1 MTEDEKIEAQT
12 LMYHG
17 ILNPLIWSNGEMKD
31 DVRTALLAVANEFI
45 STFGFDIT
53 VSDVVL
59 TGSNC
64 SYNWTAYSDL
74 DIHCIVDMSSVGAAH
89 KDFISEYLK
98 IKKQLF
104 NEHRKIKVKGYP
116 CELYA
121 QDKTEL
127 LVASGVF
134 SLTNNKW
141 IKKPTK
147 SIPPKPNTQAIKA
160 KVEDLTDQISDA
172 IQQGNELSMLNLVKR
187 LSDLRK
193 SGLQT
198 KGEQSVENL
207 VFKVLRNNGTIARLR
222 AAIEDST
229 DKKLTLESAT
239 LPFKLSIKAKHA
251 DSTWHHEGSNPD
263 PSRPNDPNHRTI
275 GTAKY
280 HVSASGPSEYHIH
293 DIHSQSSGGGKAA
306 LHHLTT
312 SADKHRLSLQLHPK
326 AYGENPKLNSKNL
339 TDWYGRHGFEKTS
352 QGMTRQP
359 KKPITESVH
368 HGPKAKAYKAKKKKY
383 VSKHK
388 GPSSKEGGLS
398 SVDRW
403 KKRRVAKLWA
413 WKRAKGARLSR
424 EKPGSEKSIS
434 HRTYMAARN
443 LTYKAILGKTKKSK
457 LPYGARARAEK
468 TAKRVYRLNIRNP
481 ENRVRYKYRRKDT
494 TKRSGV
500 SYKTP

>member
-17 ILNPLIWSNGEMKD
+17 ILNPLIWSNGEIKD
-31 DVRTALLAVANEFI
+31 DVRVALLAVANEFI

-229 DKKLTLESAT
+229 DKKLTLES
-239 LPFKLSIKAKHA
+239 
-251 DSTWHHEGSNPD
+251 
-263 PSRPNDPNHRTI
+263 
-275 GTAKY
+275 
-280 HVSASGPSEYHIH
+280 VS
-293 DIHSQSSGGGKAA
+293 
-306 LHHLTT
+306 
-312 SADKHRLSLQLHPK
+312 
-326 AYGENPKLNSKNL
+326 
-339 TDWYGRHGFEKTS
+339 
-352 QGMTRQP
+352 
-359 KKPITESVH
+359 H
-368 HGPKAKAYKAKKKKY
+368 HGPKAKAYHPKKKKY
-383 VSKHK
+383 TSKHK

-398 SVDRW
+398 STDRW

-434 HRTYMAARN
+434 HRMYMAARN
-443 LTYKAILGKTKKSK
+443 LTYKAILGKNKKSK
-457 LPYGARARAEK
+457 MAYGARGRVEK

-481 ENRVRYKYRRKDT
+481 ENRVRYKYRRRDT

-500 SYKTP
+500 SYNTP

>member
-1 MTEDEKIEAQT
+1 
-12 LMYHG
+12 MYHS
-17 ILNPLIWSNGEMKD
+17 ILNPLIWSGADIKD
-31 DVRTALLAVANEFI
+31 DVRVALLNVADAFI
-45 STFGFDIT
+45 ATLGFDIKIE
-53 VSDVVL
+53 DVIL
-59 TGSNC
+59 TGSNA
-64 SYNWTAYSDL
+64 SFSWNAYSDL
-74 DIHCIVDMSSVGAAH
+74 DIHCIVDMSGVGAAH

-141 IKKPTK
+141 IKRPTK

-160 KVEDLTDQISDA
+160 KVEDLTDRISDA
-172 IQQGNELSMLNLVKR
+172 IQQGNELSMLALVKR

-229 DKKLTLESAT
+229 DKKLTLES
-239 LPFKLSIKAKHA
+239 
-251 DSTWHHEGSNPD
+251 
-263 PSRPNDPNHRTI
+263 
-275 GTAKY
+275 
-280 HVSASGPSEYHIH
+280 VS
-293 DIHSQSSGGGKAA
+293 
-306 LHHLTT
+306 
-312 SADKHRLSLQLHPK
+312 
-326 AYGENPKLNSKNL
+326 
-339 TDWYGRHGFEKTS
+339 
-352 QGMTRQP
+352 
-359 KKPITESVH
+359 H
-368 HGPKAKAYKAKKKKY
+368 HGPKAKAYHPKKKKY
-383 VSKHK
+383 TSKHK

-457 LPYGARARAEK
+457 MAYGARGRAEK